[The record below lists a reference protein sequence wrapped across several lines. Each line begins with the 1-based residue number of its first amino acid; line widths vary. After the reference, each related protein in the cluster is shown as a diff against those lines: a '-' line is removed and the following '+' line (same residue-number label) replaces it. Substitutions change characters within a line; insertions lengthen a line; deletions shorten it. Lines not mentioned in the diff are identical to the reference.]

1 MFCYEIGDSTGIDGL
16 RLVERPDPTPGYG
29 WMRVDVH
36 AASLNWRDLEIIGG
50 KFMSVKPPS
59 RIPLSDGAGIVS
71 AVGEGVAKFKVGDR
85 VTCNHF
91 SDWIG
96 GPWSPEDYYPGDLGD
111 NRDGFMTQSALI
123 PAHGAVKLP
132 DNVSFEDACTLPAAG
147 LTAWRM
153 LHEMF
158 HVNSSHTV
166 LTLGTG
172 GVSVFTLTLAKLAG
186 ARVCITS
193 SSDEKLEAMRA
204 LGADLTVNYRKHP
217 DFHKEVLRLTGGRGV
232 DVVFDNAGP
241 ATMRSSM
248 LSCAPNG
255 QVFMVGRTAG
265 AVERQ
270 PNILHAYMKNL
281 SIHTLSCGPRTMFED
296 FIRAWSQNKMK
307 AVIGKV
313 FPFAEGK
320 DAFRYV
326 EAGAHLGKV
335 VITMK

>member
-1 MFCYEIGDSTGIDGL
+1 MLCYEIGASTGIDGL
-16 RLVERPDPTPGYG
+16 RLVERPEPEPGHG
-29 WMRVDVH
+29 WIRIRVH

-59 RIPLSDGAGIVS
+59 RIPVSDGAGVVT
-71 AVGEGVAKFKVGDR
+71 AVGEGVVKFKQGDR

-111 NRDGFMTQSALI
+111 NRDGFLTQSAI
-123 PAHGAVKLP
+123 VPAHCAIKLP
-132 DNVSFEDACTLPAAG
+132 DSISFEEASTLPAAG

-153 LHEMF
+153 LHAMF
-158 HVNSSHTV
+158 RVNSSHTI

-172 GVSVFTLTLAKLAG
+172 GVSVFTLALAKLAG

-193 SSDEKLEAMRA
+193 SSDEKLDVMRS
-204 LGADLTVNYRKHP
+204 LGADLVVNYRAHP
-217 DFHKEVLRLTGGRGV
+217 AFHNEVLRLTDGRGV
-232 DVVFDNAGP
+232 DAVFDNAGP

-265 AVERQ
+265 EVDRQ
-270 PNILHAYMKNL
+270 PNILHAYVKNL
-281 SIHTLSCGPRTMFED
+281 SIHTLSCGPRTLFED
-296 FIRAWSQNKMK
+296 FIRAWSQNRMK
-307 AVIGKV
+307 PLISKV
-313 FPFAEGK
+313 FPFEEAK
-320 DAFRYV
+320 DALRYLQ
-326 EAGAHLGKV
+326 AGAHMGKV
-335 VITMK
+335 VIAMP